1 MSIRL
6 IASLVIAALLFTGA
20 GISVPGRTDS
30 NAAAI
35 TPNTTTKTVAA
46 LSEEDAKTIAL
57 EHAGLQAED
66 VTGIRVEVDRD
77 DGRRELEVEFRAGDM
92 EFDYTIDAET
102 GKILERDKD
111 HDPVDPKPTEP
122 PVTPPPATELTK
134 EAAIAIALDHAG
146 LTEAEV
152 TRLKA
157 EFDRDDRTP
166 EWEVEF
172 NSGDHEFDYTIH
184 AVTGQIL
191 KWDKEYDPP
200 KAKET
205 KPTEPPVT
213 KPTPEKLTREAAIA
227 AALEHAGLTEADVT
241 RLKAE
246 FDQDDRTP
254 EWEVEFRV
262 GRMEYEYT
270 IHAETGAILEWD
282 KEIDD

>member
-20 GISVPGRTDS
+20 GVSVPGRTDS

-35 TPNTTTKTVAA
+35 TPNTTTQTVAA

-66 VTGIRVEVDRD
+66 VTGIRVDVDRD

-191 KWDKEYDPP
+191 EWDKEYDPP
-200 KAKET
+200 KET
-205 KPTEPPVT
+205 KPTEPPAAE
-213 KPTPEKLTREAAIA
+213 PAPEKLTREAAIA
-227 AALEHAGLTEADVT
+227 IALEHAGLTEADVT
-241 RLKAE
+241 HLKAE